1 MADYVKEELYFSE
14 NKTVVDYILGRE
26 EQYKMTERQERILE
40 NERKE
45 AVKEATMNIAE
56 RLFKNGVNADVISKS
71 LNLSDKDINRIA
83 KNIR

>member
-1 MADYVKEELYFSE
+1 
-14 NKTVVDYILGRE
+14 
-26 EQYKMTERQERILE
+26 MTERQERILE

>member
-1 MADYVKEELYFSE
+1 
-14 NKTVVDYILGRE
+14 
-26 EQYKMTERQERILE
+26 MTERQERILE
-40 NERKE
+40 NEIKE

>member
-1 MADYVKEELYFSE
+1 
-14 NKTVVDYILGRE
+14 
-26 EQYKMTERQERILE
+26 MTERQERILE

-71 LNLSDKDINRIA
+71 LNLSGLSLFLVGR
-83 KNIR
+83 

>member
-1 MADYVKEELYFSE
+1 
-14 NKTVVDYILGRE
+14 
-26 EQYKMTERQERILE
+26 MTERQERILE

-56 RLFKNGVNADVISKS
+56 RLFKNSVNADVISKS

-83 KNIR
+83 KKLH

>member
-1 MADYVKEELYFSE
+1 
-14 NKTVVDYILGRE
+14 
-26 EQYKMTERQERILE
+26 MTERQERILE

-71 LNLSDKDINRIA
+71 LNLSDKDINGLIEITEVDTA
-83 KNIR
+83 NNKKI

>member
-1 MADYVKEELYFSE
+1 
-14 NKTVVDYILGRE
+14 
-26 EQYKMTERQERILE
+26 MTERQERILE

-83 KNIR
+83 KKLH

>member
-1 MADYVKEELYFSE
+1 
-14 NKTVVDYILGRE
+14 
-26 EQYKMTERQERILE
+26 MTERQERILE

-71 LNLSDKDINRIA
+71 LNLSEKDINRIA
-83 KNIR
+83 KNLR

>member
-1 MADYVKEELYFSE
+1 
-14 NKTVVDYILGRE
+14 
-26 EQYKMTERQERILE
+26 MTERQERILE

-71 LNLSDKDINRIA
+71 LNLSYKDINRIA